1 MKFSYRVVFSL
12 EQLLT
17 LDEEEALRFTCQ
29 KLNLGNTQLSRVKK
43 TRTRTGPGVRL
54 GLGPDVL
61 DKYYLSKDEV
71 EKTPSCLGKKP
82 RTQTWHRTDDQK
94 GQ

>member
-1 MKFSYRVVFSL
+1 MNCDEFPTDILSVNHPQINNLTTMKFSYRVVFSL

-29 KLNLGNTQLSRVKK
+29 KLNLGNTQLSGVKK
-43 TRTRTGPGVRL
+43 IRTRTGPGIGL

-61 DKYYLSKDEV
+61 VK
-71 EKTPSCLGKKP
+71 
-82 RTQTWHRTDDQK
+82 R
-94 GQ
+94 